1 MSIVSVQNKSLSSL
15 RSNLIADVAKAS
27 TPSEEQ
33 TIYSVYLHSVDEVLK
48 AHNVQASTYRKF
60 KEEVK
65 TTLNAHHKANP
76 DIHLSILGA
85 PNSHYINLDGANDYL
100 SMQNVPAGVLDYT
113 STWALGIELENVSTV
128 NDSSYTTLFKRGT
141 NEITLRK
148 GGTSNWGVY
157 FYANGQSV
165 AQANT
170 WVAPGPGSKVLFT
183 CNGSQVKYYLNG
195 SLRST
200 TSLNANVSHNN
211 ASGDLTFGQGGP
223 KGSYWYGGVNNM
235 MVMTNASA
243 LGSNQLTEYFA
254 SQDVSKMSFYAGD
267 VIDFLPLGERTYNT
281 LSGQKG
287 IITGSL
293 ENATTS
299 DFVERP

>member
-1 MSIVSVQNKSLSSL
+1 MSIVSVQNKNISSL
-15 RSNLIADVAKAS
+15 RSNLAADLVKAS
-27 TPSEEQ
+27 TPAEEQ
-33 TIYSVYLHSVDEVLK
+33 TIYSVYIHSVDEVLK
-48 AHNVQASTYRKF
+48 QHNLQGSDYRNFLNETKA
-60 KEEVK
+60 
-65 TTLNAHHKANP
+65 TLNAHHKANP

-113 STWALGIELENVSTV
+113 QSWAVGIELENVSTI

-141 NEITLRK
+141 NEVTLRK
-148 GGTSNWGVY
+148 GGSNWGVY
-157 FYANGQSV
+157 FYANGNSV

-200 TSLNANVSHNN
+200 TTLNANVSHNN

-223 KGSYWYGGVNNM
+223 RGSYWFGGVNNM
-235 MVMTNASA
+235 MIMTNSSA

-254 SQDVSKMSFYAGD
+254 TQDVSKMSFYTGD
-267 VIDFLPLGERTYNT
+267 VIDFLPLGERPYNT

-287 IITGSL
+287 VITGSL
-293 ENATTS
+293 INATS
-299 DFVERP
+299 ADFVERP